1 MSMAGITM
9 RLGRSSPP
17 MRPGVSR
24 CSNVTV
30 LLFEL
35 CIIGTIM
42 VAMRDGRSWRPG
54 AVVGRSRVNGPE
66 RAPRTG
72 HWGPG
77 WDERTRTGGTG
88 DTKQRLMRAGEQ
100 LFAREGI
107 HRVRVR
113 QINEL
118 AGQRNP
124 SALHYHFGSR
134 EGLVDAILGAH
145 QSKVDAELD
154 VRLDELEAAGGRLA
168 TRDVVEAIVHPLCRE
183 LDTPSGRDFLR
194 IVPQILDQISANL
207 RRGVRPPVTPQTSRV
222 LRLLD
227 DCMGDLPEPVRRERL
242 VAYVVILTGLLAER
256 AHHLEAEPRPI
267 LDASQF
273 AAHLV
278 DTIVAALSAPSSVR
292 AATQVAG
299 RD

>member
-1 MSMAGITM
+1 M
-9 RLGRSSPP
+9 GRAS
-17 MRPGVSR
+17 
-24 CSNVTV
+24 TTA
-30 LLFEL
+30 E
-35 CIIGTIM
+35 
-42 VAMRDGRSWRPG
+42 
-54 AVVGRSRVNGPE
+54 
-66 RAPRTG
+66 
-72 HWGPG
+72 
-77 WDERTRTGGTG
+77 TG

-145 QSKVDAELD
+145 QSQVDAELD
-154 VRLDELEAAGGRLA
+154 IRLDELEAEGHPLVV
-168 TRDVVEAIVHPLCRE
+168 RDVVEAIVHPLCRE

-194 IVPQILDQISANL
+194 IVPQVLDQISANL
-207 RRGVRPPVTPQTSRV
+207 RRGVRPPVTPQTRRV
-222 LRLLD
+222 LQLLD
-227 DCMGDLPEPVRRERL
+227 GCMGDLPEAVRRERL

-256 AHHLEAEPRPI
+256 AHHLESERRPM
-267 LDASQF
+267 LDAEQF

-278 DTIVAALSAPSSVR
+278 DTIVAALTAPSTVPDLGR
-292 AATQVAG
+292 AAARG
-299 RD
+299 